1 MKPTRFAWLGEPDL
15 HVSVDPDRVHQ
26 VLDNLIS
33 NAVKYGRPNAEIRI
47 EWFDRGDRLEVVVTN
62 QGAGIPAE
70 EMPQLFSRF
79 GRTHDARAHR
89 TPGIGLGLYIA
100 RGLVEAHGG
109 RIWAES
115 VPGEIDQLPSHVADG
130 ASPRPPA
137 RAAAL
142 ARTRPPELRRRGDCA
157 LAGESSDR
165 M

>member
-1 MKPTRFAWLGEPDL
+1 VESHHETNAIRLAGEPEL

-33 NAVKYGRPNAEIRI
+33 NAVKYGRPGAEIRI
-47 EWFDRGDRLEVVVTN
+47 EWLNRGEQLEVVVTN

-70 EMPQLFSRF
+70 ELPQLFSRF
-79 GRTHDARAHR
+79 GRTRGARAHR

-115 VPGEIDQLPSHVADG
+115 VPGQSTSFHLTLPMA
-130 ASPRPPA
+130 PR
-137 RAAAL
+137 RDRL
-142 ARTRPPELRRRGDCA
+142 FSG
-157 LAGESSDR
+157 AGEHAPA
-165 M
+165 